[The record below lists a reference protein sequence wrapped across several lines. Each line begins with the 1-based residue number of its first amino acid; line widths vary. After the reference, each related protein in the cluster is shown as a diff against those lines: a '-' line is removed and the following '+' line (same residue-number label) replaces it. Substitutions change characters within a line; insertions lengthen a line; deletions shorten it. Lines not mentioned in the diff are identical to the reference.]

1 MQKHFTVE
9 CPECGHQMVIRVCV
23 DLSRSMINDALQ
35 GLDLSCLDITA
46 IQCNQ
51 VGETLHMTPL
61 EEVPISAAPRYTEC
75 SSIRDVNVSV
85 EVVQSDSDESEID
98 NVVAQI
104 QSGGY
109 VPNGHLFRRWIM
121 AQDSHMESL
130 PGGITAAIHAKGY
143 EYMWKSSIHEL
154 DVTLKI
160 RERDPENYVERIRF
174 MHDKVFIAMS
184 KDYIRQLRDYFSHL
198 DVRHYQGQDY
208 KRLPRQKQGVFAGV
222 IHNGRDILVSRF
234 ESEIIAPLER
244 LISKMERSSGSYRT
258 FVDTIKEFNR
268 KRIIIASFT
277 QCREWIDAY
286 KAIGAYYTLKNAFL
300 FHNVYVTV
308 DGNQLTGTAALEY
321 LRTKAEEYSHP
332 DENGHEQGYKLYG
345 LKREI
350 MEYNAFDFDDRMR
363 TLGIR

>member
-9 CPECGHQMVIRVCV
+9 CPECGHQINLRVNIEIG
-23 DLSRSMINDALQ
+23 DSIINDALH
-35 GLDLSCLDITA
+35 GLDLSNLQVTATRYESVGNSIHEFRLDEIP
-46 IQCNQ
+46 
-51 VGETLHMTPL
+51 E
-61 EEVPISAAPRYTEC
+61 SAAPSAANAHIEPN
-75 SSIRDVNVSV
+75 VNVSV
-85 EVVQSDSDESEID
+85 EVVPESSEEEID

-130 PGGITAAIHAKGY
+130 PGGITASIHAKGY
-143 EYMWKSSIHEL
+143 EYMWKSAIHEL

-222 IHNGRDILVSRF
+222 IHDGRDILVSRF

-350 MEYNAFDFDDRMR
+350 MEYNAFDLDDRLR
-363 TLGIR
+363 QLGVR